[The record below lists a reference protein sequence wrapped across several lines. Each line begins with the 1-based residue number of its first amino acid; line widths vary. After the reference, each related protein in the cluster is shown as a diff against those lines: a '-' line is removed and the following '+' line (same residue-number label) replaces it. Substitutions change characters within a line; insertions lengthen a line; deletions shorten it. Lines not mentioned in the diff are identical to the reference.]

1 MSKRVFSGKT
11 VSDAVSKGLAEL
23 GVTEDRVKITVLE
36 HPSKGILGLFRAKDA
51 KVELEVIEMKRAA
64 PAPEPAPMFPELD
77 AIERSKAYLADIVRD
92 MGIDATIRETE
103 DEEGNIVLE
112 VNGKELGVF
121 IGRRGQTMD
130 AVQTLVN
137 VYANRISGEHLRIV
151 IDAERFRERRKK
163 TLQDLSLRLANQV
176 IRTRKEV
183 VLEPMS
189 PHERRIIHYQL
200 QNHPKVKT
208 FSKGDEPNRRIVIT
222 LKS

>member
-11 VSDAVSKGLAEL
+11 VSDAVNKGLAEL

-36 HPSKGILGLFRAKDA
+36 HPSKGILGLFGMKDA
-51 KVELEVIEMKRAA
+51 KVELEVIEVKRAE
-64 PAPEPAPMFPELD
+64 PVPEPVPSFPEFD
-77 AIERSKAYLADIVRD
+77 AIERSKAYLAEIVRD
-92 MGIDATIRETE
+92 MGIDATIRRTE
-103 DEEGNIVLE
+103 DEDGNIVLE

-176 IRTRKEV
+176 VRTRKEV

-189 PHERRIIHYQL
+189 PLERRIIHYQL

>member
-11 VSDAVSKGLAEL
+11 VRDAVNKGLVEL
-23 GVTEDRVKITVLE
+23 GVTEDRVKITILE
-36 HPSKGILGLFRAKDA
+36 HPSKGIFGLFGAKDA
-51 KVELEVIEMKRAA
+51 KVELEIIEIKRSA
-64 PAPEPAPMFPELD
+64 PAPEPPQTSSQLD
-77 AIERSKAYLADIVRD
+77 AIERTQSYLAEIVRD
-92 MGIDATIRETE
+92 MGIVASIRRTE
-103 DEEGNIVLE
+103 DEEGNIVFE

-176 IRTRKEV
+176 VRTRKEV

-189 PHERRIIHYQL
+189 PLERRIIHYQL